1 MICVKYEELI
11 SILLN
16 SIEIIGIFV
25 AIVVGLVVSKILSLK
40 TEQSQLKSRISDI
53 DKELQTMKNQYSIK
67 KEENYDYYKE
77 DVIYDILDSIFDEK
91 EPDFLMDKIPHIEDN
106 YKEEFYNYVTKYIY
120 DLKDVIDNGKTSIE
134 ECKKRLKVKE
144 NSIED
149 IIINEIYERC
159 GF

>member
-1 MICVKYEELI
+1 MKYEELI

-53 DKELQTMKNQYSIK
+53 DKELQTMENQFSIK

-77 DVIYDILDSIFDEK
+77 GVIYDILDSIFDEK

-120 DLKDVIDNGKTSIE
+120 DLKDIIDNGKTSIE
-134 ECKKRLKVKE
+134 ECKKRLKIKE
-144 NSIED
+144 NTIED

-159 GF
+159 GFW

>member
-1 MICVKYEELI
+1 MKYEELI

-53 DKELQTMKNQYSIK
+53 DKELQTMENQYSIK
-67 KEENYDYYKE
+67 KEENYNYYKE

-120 DLKDVIDNGKTSIE
+120 DLKDIIDNGKTSIE

-149 IIINEIYERC
+149 IIVNEIYERC

>member
-1 MICVKYEELI
+1 MKYEELI

-53 DKELQTMKNQYSIK
+53 DKELQTMENQYSIK

-91 EPDFLMDKIPHIEDN
+91 EPDFIMDKIPHIEDN

>member
-1 MICVKYEELI
+1 MKYEELI

-53 DKELQTMKNQYSIK
+53 DKELQTMENQYSIK
-67 KEENYDYYKE
+67 KEENYNYYKE
-77 DVIYDILDSIFDEK
+77 DVIYDILDSIFDER

-120 DLKDVIDNGKTSIE
+120 DLKDIIDNGKTSIE

-149 IIINEIYERC
+149 IIVNEIYERC

>member
-1 MICVKYEELI
+1 MKYEELI

-53 DKELQTMKNQYSIK
+53 DKELQTMENQFSIK

-77 DVIYDILDSIFDEK
+77 GVIYDILDSIFDEK

-106 YKEEFYNYVTKYIY
+106 YKEEFYNYVTKSIY
-120 DLKDVIDNGKTSIE
+120 DLKDIIDNGKTSIE
-134 ECKKRLKVKE
+134 ECKKRLKIKE
-144 NSIED
+144 NTIED

-159 GF
+159 GFW

>member
-1 MICVKYEELI
+1 MKYEELI

-53 DKELQTMKNQYSIK
+53 DKELQTMENQYSIK

>member
-1 MICVKYEELI
+1 MKYEELI

-53 DKELQTMKNQYSIK
+53 DKELQTMENQYSIK

-77 DVIYDILDSIFDEK
+77 DVIYDILDSIFVEK

-134 ECKKRLKVKE
+134 ECK
-144 NSIED
+144 N
-149 IIINEIYERC
+149 
-159 GF
+159 F

>member
-1 MICVKYEELI
+1 MKYEELI

-53 DKELQTMKNQYSIK
+53 DKELQTMENQFSIK

-77 DVIYDILDSIFDEK
+77 GVIYDILDSIFDEK

-120 DLKDVIDNGKTSIE
+120 DLKDIIDNGKTSIE

>member
-1 MICVKYEELI
+1 VKYEELI

-77 DVIYDILDSIFDEK
+77 DVIYDILDSIFVEK

>member
-1 MICVKYEELI
+1 MKYEELI

-77 DVIYDILDSIFDEK
+77 DVIYDILDSIFVEK

-134 ECKKRLKVKE
+134 ECKKRLKIKE
-144 NSIED
+144 NTIED

>member
-1 MICVKYEELI
+1 MKYEELI

-53 DKELQTMKNQYSIK
+53 DKELQTMENQYSIK

-77 DVIYDILDSIFDEK
+77 DVIYDILDSIFVEK

>member
-1 MICVKYEELI
+1 MKYEELI

-53 DKELQTMKNQYSIK
+53 DKELQTMENQFSIK

-77 DVIYDILDSIFDEK
+77 GVIYDILDSIFDEK

-120 DLKDVIDNGKTSIE
+120 DLKDIIDSGKTSIE
-134 ECKKRLKVKE
+134 ECKKRLKIKE
-144 NSIED
+144 NTIED

>member
-1 MICVKYEELI
+1 MNYEELI
-11 SILLN
+11 SILFN
-16 SIEIIGIFV
+16 SIGIIGIFV

-53 DKELQTMKNQYSIK
+53 DKELQTMENQYSIK

-77 DVIYDILDSIFDEK
+77 DVIYDILDSIFVEK

>member
-1 MICVKYEELI
+1 MKYDELI

-40 TEQSQLKSRISDI
+40 TEQSQLKSKISDI
-53 DKELQTMKNQYSIK
+53 DKELQTMENQYSIK
-67 KEENYDYYKE
+67 KQENYDYYKE
-77 DVIYDILDSIFDEK
+77 NVIYDILDSIFYEK
-91 EPDFLMDKIPHIEDN
+91 ELDFLMDKTPHIEDN

-120 DLKDVIDNGKTSIE
+120 DLMDVIDNGKTSIE

-149 IIINEIYERC
+149 IIVNEIYERSD
-159 GF
+159 F

>member
-1 MICVKYEELI
+1 MKYEELI

-67 KEENYDYYKE
+67 KEENYDYYNM
-77 DVIYDILDSIFDEK
+77 LS
-91 EPDFLMDKIPHIEDN
+91 
-106 YKEEFYNYVTKYIY
+106 T
-120 DLKDVIDNGKTSIE
+120 G
-134 ECKKRLKVKE
+134 
-144 NSIED
+144 
-149 IIINEIYERC
+149 
-159 GF
+159 G

>member
-1 MICVKYEELI
+1 MKYEELI

>member
-1 MICVKYEELI
+1 MKYEELI

-53 DKELQTMKNQYSIK
+53 DKELQTMENQYSIK

-77 DVIYDILDSIFDEK
+77 DVIYDILDSIFVEK
-91 EPDFLMDKIPHIEDN
+91 EPGFLMDKIPHIEDN
-106 YKEEFYNYVTKYIY
+106 YKEEIYNYVTKYIY

>member
-1 MICVKYEELI
+1 MKYEELI

-53 DKELQTMKNQYSIK
+53 DKELQTMENQFSIK

-77 DVIYDILDSIFDEK
+77 GVIYDILDSIFDEK

-120 DLKDVIDNGKTSIE
+120 DLKDIIDNGKTSIE
-134 ECKKRLKVKE
+134 ECKKRLKIKE
-144 NSIED
+144 NTIED